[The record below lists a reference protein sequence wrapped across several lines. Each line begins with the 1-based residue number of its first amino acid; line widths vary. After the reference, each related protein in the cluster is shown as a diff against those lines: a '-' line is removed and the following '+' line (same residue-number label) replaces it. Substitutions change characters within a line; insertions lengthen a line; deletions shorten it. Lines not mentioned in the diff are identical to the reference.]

1 MATIRMVQDSTLA
14 RYAGEH
20 VDALAQV
27 DADDGQG
34 VSFPQDFIVVPF
46 AEQLAPPTPVPEAGL
61 FVWQRS
67 IVDSAGNTVS
77 DARVECRHAET
88 MAFADIFEDR
98 EGVTRKQNPF
108 LVDSEGFARFY
119 AAAGLYRIASLRSGQ
134 ERVYDNVL
142 LGVRLEDMP
151 ELTAAVQPI
160 IEDLLEPT
168 LEELAATLDAV
179 PELVAF
185 TVQTTGASTDVPADM
200 STQRLGL
207 GEYQVNTNRGT
218 LNYDVKLTIWDIA
231 ASGRVFSAMMVS
243 KDLNSFRYRVRSIF
257 DEASANDQQ
266 VTVEI
271 TFT

>member
-1 MATIRMVQDSTLA
+1 MQTEELA
-14 RYAGEH
+14 G
-20 VDALAQV
+20 V
-27 DADDGQG
+27 DADLVGL
-34 VSFPQDFIVVPF
+34 SFPQDFIVVPF
-46 AEQLAPPTPVPEAGL
+46 AEQLAPPPPVPEAGL

-67 IVDSAGNTVS
+67 VVDSAGNTLS

-98 EGVTRKQNPF
+98 EGTIPKQNPF

-134 ERVYDNVL
+134 ERVYENVL
-142 LGVRLEDMP
+142 LGVRLEDLP
-151 ELTAAVQPI
+151 ELTAAVAPI

-168 LEELAATLDAV
+168 LEELASTLAAL
-179 PELVAF
+179 PELVSF
-185 TVQTTGASTDVPADM
+185 TVQTTGVSTDIPAGM
-200 STQRLGL
+200 SSARLGV
-207 GEYQVNTNRGT
+207 GEYQITHNRGT
-218 LNYDVKLTIWDIA
+218 LNYEPKLQIWDIA